1 MAGLLAWA
9 ADVVGGNANG
19 NGNGNGNGVQYIVLP
34 KFSGQEE
41 EYLRELDQK
50 ATSLQRTLQLLR
62 QRIPQSLPHL
72 HTHTSASNSAL
83 TLELHAHCA
92 TRLQAEQREASL
104 QEENGAYGKAIAAT
118 QQQIIEKSKEV
129 HQLDAKLKDVDEF
142 GRNQRNELEEL
153 QALLQE
159 RENNGPGDEPK
170 RDSEQDSLYLS
181 SLATVKLE
189 DLENKRNE
197 LKLWE
202 DKLIKLEEKWTILQ
216 HNLAQQPSP
225 AQREKELERRL
236 RSLTEQLVSKQAQ
249 AEAFANERN
258 ALEFQLE
265 EANETRRQLHLGNVE
280 TNFKRNKIGRSG
292 IISTLTPASGTYDIS
307 ESKVHSE
314 ISKTAICPRVVQA
327 FRESGIKLTQAA
339 DIFCF
344 KTGGHRRF
352 MLFRSL
358 IAGYILALHLVVF
371 IIISFAKLGR

>member
-9 ADVVGGNANG
+9 ADVVGGNASA
-19 NGNGNGNGVQYIVLP
+19 NGNGNGVQYIVLP
-34 KFSGQEE
+34 KFSGEEE

-72 HTHTSASNSAL
+72 HTHASASNSAL
-83 TLELHAHCA
+83 TLELHAHSA
-92 TRLQAEQREASL
+92 TRLQAQQREASL
-104 QEENGAYGKAIAAT
+104 QEENAAYGKAIAAT

-129 HQLDAKLKDVDEF
+129 HQLDAKLKDLDES
-142 GRNQRNELEEL
+142 GRNQRNEIEEL

-170 RDSEQDSLYLS
+170 DSEQDSLSLT
-181 SLATVKLE
+181 SLATVKAE

-202 DKLIKLEEKWTILQ
+202 DKLMKLEEAWTILQ

-236 RSLTEQLVSKQAQ
+236 RSLTEQLVTKQAQ

-265 EANETRRQLHLGNVE
+265 EANETRRQLHLGSVE
-280 TNFKRNKIGRSG
+280 TNFKRNKVGRSG
-292 IISTLTPASGTYDIS
+292 IISTLTAASGTYDIS

-314 ISKTAICPRVVQA
+314 ISKTAICPRVVKA
-327 FRESGIKLTQAA
+327 FRESGSKLTQAA
-339 DIFCF
+339 DVFCF

-358 IAGYILALHLVVF
+358 IAGYILALHIVVF

>member
-9 ADVVGGNANG
+9 ADVVGGNANA
-19 NGNGNGNGVQYIVLP
+19 NGNGNGVQYTVLP
-34 KFSGQEE
+34 KFSGEE
-41 EYLRELDQK
+41 EAYLRELDQK

-83 TLELHAHCA
+83 TLELHAHSA
-92 TRLQAEQREASL
+92 TRLQAQQREVSL
-104 QEENGAYGKAIAAT
+104 QEENAAYGKAIAAT
-118 QQQIIEKSKEV
+118 QQQITEKSKEV
-129 HQLDAKLKDVDEF
+129 HQLDAKLKDIDEF

-181 SLATVKLE
+181 SLVTVKLE

-202 DKLIKLEEKWTILQ
+202 EKLIELEEKWTITQ

-236 RSLTEQLVSKQAQ
+236 RSLTEQLVTKQAQ

-265 EANETRRQLHLGNVE
+265 AANETRRQLHLVNAE
-280 TNFKRNKIGRSG
+280 TNFKRNKIGSSG
-292 IISTLTPASGTYDIS
+292 IISTMTPASGTYDIS

-314 ISKTAICPRVVQA
+314 VSKSAICPRVVKA
-327 FRESGIKLTQAA
+327 FLESGSKLTQAVDA
-339 DIFCF
+339 FCF

-358 IAGYILALHLVVF
+358 IAVYILALHIVVF
-371 IIISFAKLGR
+371 IIISFAQLGR

>member
-9 ADVVGGNANG
+9 ADVVGGNANA
-19 NGNGNGNGVQYIVLP
+19 NGNGVQYIVLP
-34 KFSGQEE
+34 KFSGEEE
-41 EYLRELDQK
+41 EYLKELDQK

-72 HTHTSASNSAL
+72 HTHASASNSAL
-83 TLELHAHCA
+83 TLELHAHSA
-92 TRLQAEQREASL
+92 TRLQAQQREASL
-104 QEENGAYGKAIAAT
+104 QEENAAYGKAIAAT

-129 HQLDAKLKDVDEF
+129 HELDAKLKDLDES
-142 GRNQRNELEEL
+142 GRNQTNGIEEL

-159 RENNGPGDEPK
+159 RENNGPGDESK
-170 RDSEQDSLYLS
+170 KDSEQDSHSLS
-181 SLATVKLE
+181 SLASVKE
-189 DLENKRNE
+189 DDLENKRNE

-202 DKLIKLEEKWTILQ
+202 DKLMKLEETWTILQ

-236 RSLTEQLVSKQAQ
+236 RSLTEQLVTKQAQ

-280 TNFKRNKIGRSG
+280 TNFKRNKVGRSG
-292 IISTLTPASGTYDIS
+292 IISTLTAASGTYDIS

-314 ISKTAICPRVVQA
+314 ISKTAICPRVVKA
-327 FRESGIKLTQAA
+327 FLESGSKLTQAA
-339 DIFCF
+339 DVFCI
-344 KTGGHRRF
+344 KIGHRRL

-358 IAGYILALHLVVF
+358 IAGYILALHIVVF